1 MSIFLP
7 PHSVFVPWSS
17 ASGTDRVMASYS
29 PARGGG
35 GGAVTP
41 VDRIKSKVQHTFTPV
56 GVVHST
62 QKAKDACLKNGLS
75 PAELLNPFTR
85 VHNLGMSFRAASQQ
99 FRLDSFRLR
108 LLDSSEF
115 CYVSVED
122 ADAALKREMQLINE
136 QEPLFGMDTA
146 PVRTTEDAVDL
157 IKHTTFDDVMPF
169 MRRFLSALWK
179 TGRCQPHD
187 LLDHPAAIFCV
198 ASTSDE
204 NPTSSLRN
212 LQGVQGLPTPFQA
225 KQYNPEVPKF
235 CVLIHDNQDPSVADT
250 DPKEILKVIKA
261 HFSPDVCFMA
271 TVNSLPEPNAS
282 QTDFWSAHFD
292 LHFCDFEP
300 LKARQNMSKPL
311 GSYLSESD
319 LDNIQRVMVKMIGE
333 KLLPFLEQKLNEIQ
347 NNVAAHRKGLKNA
360 LRSLWRKP
368 RATETPTSNSS
379 VSSECSVPQAMYTF
393 SSMEAQMRYLS
404 DTLFQLGRCSKCSS
418 RPIY

>member
-1 MSIFLP
+1 
-7 PHSVFVPWSS
+7 
-17 ASGTDRVMASYS
+17 
-29 PARGGG
+29 
-35 GGAVTP
+35 
-41 VDRIKSKVQHTFTPV
+41 
-56 GVVHST
+56 
-62 QKAKDACLKNGLS
+62 
-75 PAELLNPFTR
+75 
-85 VHNLGMSFRAASQQ
+85 
-99 FRLDSFRLR
+99 
-108 LLDSSEF
+108 
-115 CYVSVED
+115 
-122 ADAALKREMQLINE
+122 
-136 QEPLFGMDTA
+136 
-146 PVRTTEDAVDL
+146 
-157 IKHTTFDDVMPF
+157 
-169 MRRFLSALWK
+169 
-179 TGRCQPHD
+179 
-187 LLDHPAAIFCV
+187 
-198 ASTSDE
+198 
-204 NPTSSLRN
+204 
-212 LQGVQGLPTPFQA
+212 VQGLPTPFQA